1 MTAVA
6 ERPAAPAAPEPPPTA
21 QQQQR
26 DPVRRTGVMLAA
38 ILGIWVL
45 GWALFKGTATLPLGR
60 ATLTDFQRSLNDLRD
75 AFDAARDSN
84 FFLETVVGGASDGL
98 EALVTAAQNLL
109 SQPAFPR
116 PVPEIGWLGV
126 LAVAAW
132 IAYALAGVRSTI
144 LVVVSFLAFGVF
156 GFWTESIDLLIIT
169 FTAVLISVAVGIPL
183 AIAMA
188 RSRTVT
194 TVVTPVLDVM
204 QTMPSF
210 VYLLPLV
217 LLFSIG
223 PSAAVV
229 ATLIYALPP
238 VVRITAHGLRTVAP
252 STIEA
257 TTSMGS
263 TRAQLLRK
271 VQLPMAKQTIIVG
284 VNQTMMAALS
294 IATIA
299 ALIDGPGLGEPVI
312 EALQTLD
319 IGTAFVSGLCIVI
332 IAIMLDRTT
341 TAASERAEAE
351 RRTAVHDPRRRRAAL
366 IGGGVVAAVAVYLSR
381 SYLWAADPDTLPDL
395 GRPLADAVGSATEW
409 FTDTFGQLTGA
420 IKDGFTYG
428 LLNPLQSLLAD
439 SPWWL
444 VAAAL
449 LAVAFLIGGWRPA
462 LTTAVC
468 LAVIFGVGLW
478 QDSMVTLGMTLVATV
493 LVMFLAVVFGVWMG
507 RSKRAD
513 TALRPLLDAGQTI
526 PPFVYLVPALA
537 LFGPSRFTAI
547 VAAIVYAGPA
557 AIKLVADGIRG
568 VAPTTVE
575 AARSAGSSTFQII
588 TKVQLPMAR
597 GALVLASNQGLLY
610 VLSMVVI
617 GGLVGGGALGYTVVS
632 GFSQAQLFGK
642 GLAAG
647 IAIVALGIMLDR
659 ITQHAA
665 ARQGRR

>member
-1 MTAVA
+1 MTAVV
-6 ERPAAPAAPEPPPTA
+6 ERPAAPGPPEPLASTP
-21 QQQQR
+21 QQKPE
-26 DPVRRTGVMLAA
+26 PVRRTGVLLGA

-45 GWALFKGTATLPLGR
+45 GWLLFQGVATLPLGR
-60 ATLTDFQRSLNDLRD
+60 ATLTGFHTRLNELRD
-75 AFDAARDSN
+75 SFDAARDSN
-84 FFLETVVGGASDGL
+84 VILDVVVGGIRDAIDAVVVG
-98 EALVTAAQNLL
+98 AQDLL

-116 PVPEIGWLGV
+116 PVPQIGWLGV
-126 LAVAAW
+126 VALLAWV
-132 IAYALAGVRSTI
+132 AYALAGVRATI
-144 LVVVSFLAFGVF
+144 LVVLSLLSFGVL
-156 GFWTESIDLLIIT
+156 GYWSESIDLLIVT
-169 FTAVLISVAVGIPL
+169 FTAVLIAVAVGIPL
-183 AIAMA
+183 GIAMA
-188 RSRTVT
+188 RSRAVT
-194 TVVTPVLDVM
+194 AIATPVLDVM

-210 VYLLPLV
+210 AYLLPLV

-238 VVRITAHGLRTVAP
+238 VVRITAHGLRTVAA
-252 STIEA
+252 STIVA

-263 TRAQLLRK
+263 TKAQLLRK
-271 VQLPMAKQTIIVG
+271 VQLPMAKRTIVVGINQTI
-284 VNQTMMAALS
+284 MAALS
-294 IATIA
+294 MATIA

-312 EALQTLD
+312 QALQTLD
-319 IGTAFVSGLCIVI
+319 IGTAFVSGLAIVI
-332 IAIMLDRTT
+332 MAIMLDRTT
-341 TAASERAEAE
+341 TAASQRAENE
-351 RRTAVHDPRRRRAAL
+351 RRVARDPRRRRIAL
-366 IGGGVVAAVAVYLSR
+366 VVGAVLAGVGVYLSR
-381 SYLWAADPDTLPDL
+381 SYLWAADPDRLPDL
-395 GRPLADAVGSATEW
+395 GRPLADAAGTATDW
-409 FTDTFGQLTGA
+409 FTDTFSAVTGA
-420 IKDGFTYG
+420 IKDGFTYA
-428 LLNPLQSLLAD
+428 LLNPFQSLLAD

-444 VAAAL
+444 VAAVL
-449 LAVAFLIGGWRPA
+449 LAVAFVLGGWRPT

-478 QDSMVTLGMTLVATV
+478 QDTMVTLTMTLVATV
-493 LVMFLAVVFGVWMG
+493 LVMLLAVVFGVWMG

-537 LFGPSRFTAI
+537 LFGTSRFTAI
-547 VAAIVYAGPA
+547 VAAIVYAAPA

-568 VAPTTVE
+568 VSPTTVE
-575 AARSAGSSTFQII
+575 AAESAGSSRLQII

-597 GALVLASNQGLLY
+597 SALVLASNQGLLY

-665 ARQGRR
+665 ARSGRR

>member
-1 MTAVA
+1 MTAVV
-6 ERPAAPAAPEPPPTA
+6 ERPAAPGRPEPLASTP
-21 QQQQR
+21 QQKPE
-26 DPVRRTGVMLAA
+26 PVRRTGVLLGA

-45 GWALFKGTATLPLGR
+45 GWLLFQGVATLPLGR
-60 ATLTDFQRSLNDLRD
+60 ATLTGFHTRLNELRD
-75 AFDAARDSN
+75 SFDAARDSN
-84 FFLETVVGGASDGL
+84 VILDVVVGGIRDAIDAVVVG
-98 EALVTAAQNLL
+98 AQDLL

-116 PVPEIGWLGV
+116 PVPQIGWLGV
-126 LAVAAW
+126 VALLAWV
-132 IAYALAGVRSTI
+132 AYALAGVRATI
-144 LVVVSFLAFGVF
+144 LVVLSLLSFGVL
-156 GFWTESIDLLIIT
+156 GYWSESIDLLIVT
-169 FTAVLISVAVGIPL
+169 FTAVLIAVAVGIPL
-183 AIAMA
+183 GIAMA
-188 RSRTVT
+188 RSRAVT
-194 TVVTPVLDVM
+194 AIATPVLDVM

-210 VYLLPLV
+210 AYLLPLV

-238 VVRITAHGLRTVAP
+238 VVRITAHGLRTVAA

-263 TRAQLLRK
+263 TKAQLLRK
-271 VQLPMAKQTIIVG
+271 VQLPMAKRTIVVGINQTI
-284 VNQTMMAALS
+284 MAALS
-294 IATIA
+294 MATIA

-312 EALQTLD
+312 QALQTLD
-319 IGTAFVSGLCIVI
+319 IGTAFVSGLAIVI
-332 IAIMLDRTT
+332 MAIMLDRTT
-341 TAASERAEAE
+341 TAASQRAENE
-351 RRTAVHDPRRRRAAL
+351 RRVARDPRRRRIAL
-366 IGGGVVAAVAVYLSR
+366 VVGAVLAGVGVYLSR
-381 SYLWAADPDTLPDL
+381 SYLWAADPDRLPDL
-395 GRPLADAVGSATEW
+395 GRPLADAAGTATDW
-409 FTDTFGQLTGA
+409 FTDTFSAVTGA
-420 IKDGFTYG
+420 IKDGFTYA
-428 LLNPLQSLLAD
+428 LLNPFQSLLAD

-444 VAAAL
+444 VAAVL
-449 LAVAFLIGGWRPA
+449 LAVAFVLGGWRPT

-478 QDSMVTLGMTLVATV
+478 QDTMVTLTMTLVATV
-493 LVMFLAVVFGVWMG
+493 LVMLLAVVFGVWMG

-537 LFGPSRFTAI
+537 LFGTSRFTAI
-547 VAAIVYAGPA
+547 VAAIVYAAPA

-568 VAPTTVE
+568 VSPTTVE
-575 AARSAGSSTFQII
+575 AAESAGSSRLQII

-597 GALVLASNQGLLY
+597 SALVLASNQGLLY

-665 ARQGRR
+665 ARSGRR

>member
-1 MTAVA
+1 MTTVA
-6 ERPAAPAAPEPPPTA
+6 ERPAASAAPEPPPA
-21 QQQQR
+21 PGQPKPE
-26 DPVRRTGVMLAA
+26 PVRRTGLVLAA

-45 GWALFKGTATLPLGR
+45 GWLLLQGSATLPLGR
-60 ATLTDFQRSLNDLRD
+60 ATLTDFQAKLNDLRA
-75 AFDAARDSN
+75 AFDAARDGN
-84 FFLETVVGGASDGL
+84 FFLEYVVGGISDGL
-98 EALVTAAQNLL
+98 EAFVVGAQDLL
-109 SQPAFPR
+109 SQAAFPR

-126 LAVAAW
+126 VAIGAW
-132 IAYALAGVRSTI
+132 IAYALAGLRSTI
-144 LVVVSFLAFGVF
+144 LVGASLVSFGVL
-156 GFWTESIDLLIIT
+156 GYWSESIDLLIVT
-169 FTAVLISVAVGIPL
+169 FTAVLIAVAIGIPL
-183 AIAMA
+183 GIAMA
-188 RSRTVT
+188 RSRVVT
-194 TVVTPVLDVM
+194 AVVTPILDVM

-223 PSAAVV
+223 PSAAVM

-238 VVRITAHGLRTVAP
+238 VVRITAHGLRTVAA

-263 TRAQLLRK
+263 TKAQLLRK
-271 VQLPMAKQTIIVG
+271 VQLPMAKRTIIVG

-319 IGTAFVSGLCIVI
+319 IGAAFVSGLAIVI
-332 IAIMLDRTT
+332 MAIMLDRTT
-341 TAASERAEAE
+341 TAASQRAEAE
-351 RRTAVHDPRRRRAAL
+351 RRSARYDPRRRR
-366 IGGGVVAAVAVYLSR
+366 IGLVGGSVLAAVCVYLSR
-381 SYLWAADPDTLPDL
+381 SYLWAADPSNLPDL
-395 GRPLADAVGSATEW
+395 GRPLAEAAGAATDW
-409 FTDTFGQLTGA
+409 FTDTFSGVTGA

-428 LLNPLQSLLAD
+428 LLNPFQSLLAD

-444 VAAAL
+444 VAAVL
-449 LAVAFLIGGWRPA
+449 LAVAFVLGGWRPA
-462 LTTAVC
+462 ASTAVC
-468 LAVIFGVGLW
+468 LAVILAVGLW
-478 QDSMVTLGMTLVATV
+478 QDSMVTLTMTLVATV
-493 LVMFLAVVFGVWMG
+493 LVMALAVVFGVWMG
-507 RSKRAD
+507 RSKGAD

-537 LFGPSRFTAI
+537 LFGTSRFTAI

-568 VAPTTVE
+568 VSPTTVE
-575 AARSAGSSTFQII
+575 AAESAGSSTLQVI

-597 GALVLASNQGLLY
+597 SALVLASNQGLLY

-659 ITQHAA
+659 ITQHTA

>member
-1 MTAVA
+1 LLAV
-6 ERPAAPAAPEPPPTA
+6 
-21 QQQQR
+21 
-26 DPVRRTGVMLAA
+26 

-45 GWALFKGTATLPLGR
+45 GWVIFQGVATLPLGR
-60 ATLTDFQRSLNDLRD
+60 ATLTGFHTRLNELRD
-75 AFDAARDSN
+75 SFDAARDNN
-84 FFLETVVGGASDGL
+84 FFLEYVVGGVSDGL
-98 EALVTAAQNLL
+98 EAFVVRAQDLL

-126 LAVAAW
+126 VVLAAW
-132 IAYALAGVRSTI
+132 IAYALAGLRSTI
-144 LVVVSFLAFGVF
+144 LVVLSFLSFGLL
-156 GFWTESIDLLIIT
+156 GFWAESIDLLIIT
-169 FTAVLISVAVGIPL
+169 FTAVLISVAIGIPL
-183 AIAMA
+183 AVAMV
-188 RSRTVT
+188 RSRAVATI
-194 TVVTPVLDVM
+194 VTPVLDVM

-217 LLFSIG
+217 LLFGIG
-223 PSAAVV
+223 QAAAVV

-238 VVRITAHGLRTVAP
+238 VVRITTHGLRTVAAA
-252 STIEA
+252 TIEA

-263 TRAQLLRK
+263 TKAQLLRK
-271 VQLPMAKQTIIVG
+271 VQLPMAKRTIIVG

-299 ALIDGPGLGEPVI
+299 ALIDGPGLGKPVI

-341 TAASERAEAE
+341 TAASQRAETE
-351 RRTAVHDPRRRRAAL
+351 RRAAVHDAARRRTVL
-366 IGGGVVAAVAVYLSR
+366 IGGGVAAAVGVYLSR
-381 SYLWAADPDTLPDL
+381 SYLWAADPDTLPDV
-395 GRPLADAVGSATEW
+395 GRPLADAVGSATNW
-409 FTDTFGQLTGA
+409 FTDTFGGLTGA
-420 IKDGFTYG
+420 FKDGFTYA
-428 LLNPLQSLLAD
+428 LLNPFQSLLAD

-444 VAAAL
+444 VAAVL
-449 LAVAFLIGGWRPA
+449 LAVAFVLGGWRPA

-468 LAVIFGVGLW
+468 LAVILGVGLW
-478 QDSMVTLGMTLVATV
+478 QDSMVTLTMTLVATV
-493 LVMFLAVVFGVWMG
+493 LVMLFAVVFGVWMG

-537 LFGPSRFTAI
+537 LFGPSRVTAI

-568 VAPTTVE
+568 VSPTTVE
-575 AARSAGSSTFQII
+575 AAESAGSSTFQII

-597 GALVLASNQGLLY
+597 NALVLASNQGLLY

-632 GFSQAQLFGK
+632 GFSQGQLYGK

>member
-1 MTAVA
+1 MTAVV
-6 ERPAAPAAPEPPPTA
+6 ERPAAPGPPEPLASTP
-21 QQQQR
+21 QQKPE
-26 DPVRRTGVMLAA
+26 PVRRTGVLLGA

-45 GWALFKGTATLPLGR
+45 GWLLFQGVATLPLGR
-60 ATLTDFQRSLNDLRD
+60 ATLTGFHTRLNELRD
-75 AFDAARDSN
+75 SFDAARDSN
-84 FFLETVVGGASDGL
+84 VILDVVVGGIRDAIDAVILG
-98 EALVTAAQNLL
+98 AQDLL

-116 PVPEIGWLGV
+116 PVPQIGWLGV
-126 LAVAAW
+126 VALLAWV
-132 IAYALAGVRSTI
+132 AYALAGVRATI
-144 LVVVSFLAFGVF
+144 LVVLSLLSFGVL
-156 GFWTESIDLLIIT
+156 GYWSESIDLLIVT
-169 FTAVLISVAVGIPL
+169 FTAVLIAVAVGIPL
-183 AIAMA
+183 GIAMA
-188 RSRTVT
+188 RSRAVT
-194 TVVTPVLDVM
+194 AIATPVLDVM

-210 VYLLPLV
+210 AYLLPLV

-238 VVRITAHGLRTVAP
+238 VVRITAHGLRTVAA

-271 VQLPMAKQTIIVG
+271 VQLPMAKRTIVVGINQTI
-284 VNQTMMAALS
+284 MAALS
-294 IATIA
+294 MATIA

-312 EALQTLD
+312 QALQTLD
-319 IGTAFVSGLCIVI
+319 IGTAFVSGLAIVI
-332 IAIMLDRTT
+332 MAIMLDRTT
-341 TAASERAEAE
+341 TAASQRAENE
-351 RRTAVHDPRRRRAAL
+351 RRVARDPRRRRIAL
-366 IGGGVVAAVAVYLSR
+366 VVGAVLAGVGVYLSR
-381 SYLWAADPDTLPDL
+381 SYLWAADPDSLPDL
-395 GRPLADAVGSATEW
+395 GRPLADATGAATDW
-409 FTDTFGQLTGA
+409 FTDTFSAVTGA
-420 IKDGFTYG
+420 IKDGFTYA
-428 LLNPLQSLLAD
+428 LLNPFQSLLAD

-444 VAAAL
+444 VAAVL
-449 LAVAFLIGGWRPA
+449 LAVAFVLGGWRPT
-462 LTTAVC
+462 LTAAVC

-478 QDSMVTLGMTLVATV
+478 QDTMVTLTMTLVATV
-493 LVMFLAVVFGVWMG
+493 LVMLLAVVFGVWMG

-537 LFGPSRFTAI
+537 LFGTSRFTAI
-547 VAAIVYAGPA
+547 VAAIVYAAPA

-568 VAPTTVE
+568 VSPTTVE
-575 AARSAGSSTFQII
+575 AAESAGSSRLQII

-597 GALVLASNQGLLY
+597 SALVLASNQGLLY

-665 ARQGRR
+665 ARSGRR

>member
-1 MTAVA
+1 MTAVV
-6 ERPAAPAAPEPPPTA
+6 ERPAAPGPPEPLASTP
-21 QQQQR
+21 QQKPE
-26 DPVRRTGVMLAA
+26 PVRRTGVLLGA

-45 GWALFKGTATLPLGR
+45 GWLLLQGVATLPLGR
-60 ATLTDFQRSLNDLRD
+60 ATLTGFHTRLNELRD
-75 AFDAARDSN
+75 SFDAARDSN
-84 FFLETVVGGASDGL
+84 VILDVVVGGIRDTIDAVVVG
-98 EALVTAAQNLL
+98 AQDLL

-116 PVPEIGWLGV
+116 PVPQIGWLGV
-126 LAVAAW
+126 VALLAWV
-132 IAYALAGVRSTI
+132 AYALAGVRATI
-144 LVVVSFLAFGVF
+144 LVVLSLLSFGVL
-156 GFWTESIDLLIIT
+156 GYWSESIDLLIVT
-169 FTAVLISVAVGIPL
+169 FTAVLIAVAVGIPL
-183 AIAMA
+183 GIAMA
-188 RSRTVT
+188 RSRAVT
-194 TVVTPVLDVM
+194 AIATPVLDVM

-210 VYLLPLV
+210 AYLLPLV

-238 VVRITAHGLRTVAP
+238 VVRITAHGLRTVAA

-263 TRAQLLRK
+263 TKAQLLRK
-271 VQLPMAKQTIIVG
+271 VQLPMAKRTIVVGINQTI
-284 VNQTMMAALS
+284 MAALS
-294 IATIA
+294 MATIA

-312 EALQTLD
+312 QALQTLD
-319 IGTAFVSGLCIVI
+319 IGTAFVSGLAIVI
-332 IAIMLDRTT
+332 MAIMLDRTT
-341 TAASERAEAE
+341 TAASQRAENE
-351 RRTAVHDPRRRRAAL
+351 RRAVRDPRRRRIAL
-366 IGGGVVAAVAVYLSR
+366 VVGAVLAGVGVYLSR
-381 SYLWAADPDTLPDL
+381 SYLWAADPDRLPDL
-395 GRPLADAVGSATEW
+395 GRPLADAAGTATDW
-409 FTDTFGQLTGA
+409 FTDTFSAVTGA
-420 IKDGFTYG
+420 IKDGFTYA
-428 LLNPLQSLLAD
+428 LLNPFQSLLAD

-444 VAAAL
+444 VAAVL
-449 LAVAFLIGGWRPA
+449 LAVAFVLGGWRPT

-478 QDSMVTLGMTLVATV
+478 QDTMVTLTMTLVATV
-493 LVMFLAVVFGVWMG
+493 LVMLLAVVFGVWMG

-537 LFGPSRFTAI
+537 LFGTSRFTAI
-547 VAAIVYAGPA
+547 VAAIVYAAPA

-568 VAPTTVE
+568 VSPTTVE
-575 AARSAGSSTFQII
+575 AAESAGSSRLQII

-597 GALVLASNQGLLY
+597 SALVLASNQGLLY

-665 ARQGRR
+665 ARSGRR